1 MNIRVLFAFATVY
14 LVWGSTFTAI
24 RMGLDSFPPF
34 MLASLRFLVAGFCFL
49 LVSKWK
55 DIKSMSL
62 PEFRMEVLVGVLL
75 TCSNAAVCWAQQFI
89 PSGVAALIV
98 GALPVMFILIN
109 WVGFERKRP
118 PLSAVFAFAI
128 GLTGITLISLD
139 KTAASNIWVVLALI
153 LGNTTW
159 VCGSLLFRMTE
170 SKRDYFPRAT
180 VQTIFGGLFLMI
192 ISFGIGERAVVWES
206 LKISGAL
213 SILYLALAGTV
224 LAYTAYSFLLKN
236 VRTEL
241 TSTYALVNPLIALL
255 LGVLFLNEPF
265 TLKVSI
271 ATALILLSVFL
282 VLYGDKLFMR
292 PTPVVISTPETHNHG
307 PRIEV
312 PHSEDLC

>member
-1 MNIRVLFAFATVY
+1 MNVKVLLSFAIVY

-24 RMGLDSFPPF
+24 RMGLDTFPPF
-34 MLASLRFLVAGFCFL
+34 MLASLRFLIAGFCFL

-55 DIKSMSL
+55 DIKTMSFS
-62 PEFRMEVLVGVLL
+62 EFRMEVLVGVLL

-109 WVGFERKRP
+109 WVSFEKKTP
-118 PLSAVFAFAI
+118 PISAVMAFAI
-128 GLTGITLISLD
+128 GLTGISLISLD

-159 VCGSLLFRMTE
+159 VCGSLLFRMIE

-180 VQTIFGGLFLMI
+180 VQTIFGGIFLMI
-192 ISFGIGERAVVWES
+192 VSTVIGERAVTWET
-206 LKISGAL
+206 LQISGAL
-213 SILYLALAGTV
+213 SVLYLALAGTV

-241 TSTYALVNPLIALL
+241 TSTYALVNPLFALL

-265 TLKVSI
+265 TMKVGI
-271 ATALILLSVFL
+271 ATGLILFSVFL
-282 VLYGDKLFMR
+282 VLYGDKFLR
-292 PTPVVISTPETHNHG
+292 KPVAVTINSQGIHNHG
-307 PRIEV
+307 PRIED
-312 PHSEDLC
+312 PRSEDHC